1 MFGATPA
8 GHGSEH
14 CLGHGGHGM
23 ESMAWCKSVQKAMK
37 KKNGPKPVGLRHVL
51 CQSAMRAERHRET
64 KKTLL
69 AFRRCF
75 AALASLFSGFFLR
88 ESWGHRL

>member
-1 MFGATPA
+1 MALSIVLA
-8 GHGSEH
+8 M
-14 CLGHGGHGM
+14 GHGM
-23 ESMAWCKSVQKAMK
+23 ESFHGVKSVQKAMK
-37 KKNGPKPVGLRHVL
+37 KKKPG
-51 CQSAMRAERHRET
+51 QSQLGFDMCFANLLQCVQRDIET

-69 AFRRCF
+69 AFQRCF